1 MNKSWA
7 VRNPRE
13 ATESG
18 EVWLSQEA
26 AGTYRVGEGRAL
38 APLLQPCRLPYG
50 TLNMPGWVLPQGL
63 CTCSSL
69 TWNILPQI
77 WHMHA
82 CFPFSHV

>member
-1 MNKSWA
+1 MGG
-7 VRNPRE
+7 V
-13 ATESG
+13 TEPEGSRDLQGGGGESSG
-18 EVWLSQEA
+18 PSAPAMQASLWDLEHAWLGPAS
-26 AGTYRVGEGRAL
+26 
-38 APLLQPCRLPYG
+38 
-50 TLNMPGWVLPQGL
+50 GL